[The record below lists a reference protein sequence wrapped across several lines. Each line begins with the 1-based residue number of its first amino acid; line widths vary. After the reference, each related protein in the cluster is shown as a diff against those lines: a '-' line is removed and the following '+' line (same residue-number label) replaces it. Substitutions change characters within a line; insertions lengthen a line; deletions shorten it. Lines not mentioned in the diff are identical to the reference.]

1 MREIRE
7 GFDDFSLSI
16 DQVSMYAKPQFN
28 CEEMHMIRVGLIH
41 GLSMEEI
48 INANPTLCA

>member
-1 MREIRE
+1 MVEIMN
-7 GFDDFSLSI
+7 GFYNLTI
-16 DQVSMYAKPQFN
+16 DQVALYAKPQFN
-28 CEEMHMIRVGLIH
+28 CEEMHMIRVGLID